1 MEVKSMYGLNHGYA
15 LKLIPMS
22 LVQWCKAGNTR
33 VTDLIHQGTKSW
45 NWRLINGLFKGRDR
59 EEISKLA
66 IVGMEGEEDK
76 RIWRYNNKGFYI
88 VKLAHRFVMDT

>member
-1 MEVKSMYGLNHGYA
+1 MAQGWEH
-15 LKLIPMS
+15 
-22 LVQWCKAGNTR
+22 TR